1 MNGTTIDGHNVSE
14 DDRGFALSVSD
25 VLPGDML
32 SDRLSRITELSDI
45 CKHLR
50 FVCVRNDSMSLDL
63 FKDAASATAET
74 GLGLI
79 LESGDPLALYGVVS
93 SLPDRRPLLCIT
105 DVEKTQEA
113 AVLSS
118 VTGCPMAVGGRGT
131 EDLMEN
137 VEAAEGCGATGIV
150 LCPGYTSMK
159 GCLETN
165 TDLHRLA
172 SEHSF
177 PQSMHPVMSRTW
189 SGEYALAVA
198 SVSVM
203 THGSLIV
210 LDDLDP
216 DGCEVLDSLMNHY

>member
-105 DVEKTQEA
+105 DVEKTQET

-137 VEAAEGCGATGIV
+137 VEAAEGCGAAGIV

-159 GCLETN
+159 GCLDTN
-165 TDLHRLA
+165 AGLHRLA